1 MFKKL
6 NDKDRKR
13 LTRKIHIRKR
23 LHGTAERPRMTV
35 TRSNCNLYMQI
46 IDDDAGKTLASI
58 STLEKE
64 FASLKPNTDG
74 AAKLGEEFGK
84 RILDK
89 NIKTVVFDRNGYLY
103 HGVVKALADGARKA
117 GVEF

>member
-13 LTRKIHIRKR
+13 LHRKVHIRKSVY
-23 LHGTAERPRMTV
+23 GTAARPRMTV
-35 TRSNCNLYMQI
+35 TRSNKNLSVQV
-46 IDDDAGKTLASI
+46 IDDDEGKTLASI

-64 FASLKPNTDG
+64 FAALKPTTAD
-74 AAKLGEEFGK
+74 AAKLGEALGARLK
-84 RILDK
+84 DK
-89 NIKTVVFDRNGYLY
+89 NITTVVFDRNGYLY

-117 GVEF
+117 GIAF